1 MTLYIHIYK
10 YHCEVSLFLPLPNV
24 KVITASQTLVI
35 LDPAGGTCQWTA
47 LSWTE
52 EKAWYTRFSIS
63 CNRLN
68 LWSCKWLMW
77 KMLFTLIYL
86 TISKFPGRCHII
98 EVIRNWPSACFFQ
111 AWCTC
116 QIRRPFSHFAVWSLL
131 SVVKQ
136 VLARSSVV
144 FLHAF
149 VLGIFMCIHV
159 YKSVFFWMALPSMPI
174 ERWQFMIG
182 LWKGVGFQF
191 KDIFPW
197 CSMSP
202 FCAGMSVKNPAVSM
216 AQKMRARCGFLF
228 SGLWWPWKMV
238 N

>member
-63 CNRLN
+63 CNRPN

-131 SVVKQ
+131 SVVKPG
-136 VLARSSVV
+136 LFFFTRLFWGSSCV
-144 FLHAF
+144 
-149 VLGIFMCIHV
+149 FMCI
-159 YKSVFFWMALPSMPI
+159 
-174 ERWQFMIG
+174 
-182 LWKGVGFQF
+182 
-191 KDIFPW
+191 
-197 CSMSP
+197 SP
-202 FCAGMSVKNPAVSM
+202 FFFEWHSLQCQLNGGSLWLVCEKGL
-216 AQKMRARCGFLF
+216 GFNSKIFFHDVPCRHFALA
-228 SGLWWPWKMV
+228 WV
-238 N
+238 

>member
-1 MTLYIHIYK
+1 MADVKDVIYIDLLDNFKISRK
-10 YHCEVSLFLPLPNV
+10 MSYHRSHQ
-24 KVITASQTLVI
+24 K
-35 LDPAGGTCQWTA
+35 
-47 LSWTE
+47 
-52 EKAWYTRFSIS
+52 
-63 CNRLN
+63 
-68 LWSCKWLMW
+68 
-77 KMLFTLIYL
+77 L
-86 TISKFPGRCHII
+86 TIGL
-98 EVIRNWPSACFFQ
+98 FFQ

-216 AQKMRARCGFLF
+216 AQKMRAGCGFLF